1 MKFGSAIL
9 VQIEDEKK
17 VDDSFEISFGIN
29 EEEKPEILQNNH
41 EKAFLSLANNRA

>member
-41 EKAFLSLANNRA
+41 KKAFFGFTNNGA